1 MAGGRVFKLQH
12 NGLTSNT
19 NFRPV
24 MAREASMDRH
34 YFRRDHGT
42 LFLVCLC
49 GLLLTA
55 GTALAQT
62 GGDQAAGSMEK
73 GWQFRHVGIVV
84 KDLEKAVEYYRSL
97 GIAKFASESVI
108 DSSKIADFQ
117 TYGKTPVPPVRD
129 RLMNAQIG
137 PITYEFIQP
146 TGDTPNRRFLDSHG
160 EGISHICFAVDNV
173 QQEVAKL
180 VARGAT
186 VVMTGMGGR
195 FAYVDTGKV
204 GNVLIELVGATAPPK
219 GK

>member
-1 MAGGRVFKLQH
+1 M
-12 NGLTSNT
+12 
-19 NFRPV
+19 
-24 MAREASMDRH
+24 ERH
-34 YFRRDHGT
+34 YSSRDRGM

-49 GLLLTA
+49 SLLLTA

-62 GGDQAAGSMEK
+62 GREQAAGGMEK
-73 GWQFRHVGIVV
+73 GWQFRHVGVV
-84 KDLEKAVEYYRSL
+84 VRDLEKAVEYYKSL
-97 GIAKFASESVI
+97 GIAKFASESLI

-129 RLMNAQIG
+129 RILNARIG
-137 PITYEFIQP
+137 PITYEIIQP

-219 GK
+219 SK